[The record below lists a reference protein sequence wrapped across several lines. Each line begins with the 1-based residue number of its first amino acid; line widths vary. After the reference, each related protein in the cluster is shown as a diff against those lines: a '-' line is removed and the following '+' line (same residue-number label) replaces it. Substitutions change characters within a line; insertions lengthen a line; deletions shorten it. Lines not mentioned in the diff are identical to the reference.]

1 VSAAQTSDVSVILCA
16 FSDDR
21 WQDLVAAVESVQRQS
36 VSVREIVVVIDHNAD
51 LLARAQRELAGV
63 RVVANAGAR
72 GAGEARN
79 TGVRAADGSI
89 LAFVDDDVTV
99 MPGWIATAQRAF
111 ADPLVMGVGGTI
123 EAVWDRGPPR
133 WFPVEFNW
141 TVGCTYPG
149 LPAAP
154 APVRNLI
161 AANMFVRRAIF
172 DALGGFRPGFGKRGA
187 RSRPEETDLCLRANQ
202 RWPSSIWLYD
212 PAVAVRHRV
221 PVGRGRPRYFVTRC
235 FNEGLGKAA
244 LVGYVGSD
252 GLASERTYT
261 TRTLPAGVVN
271 GVRTTLAERHP
282 AGLQRSAA
290 IVVGLGVT
298 AAGYAVGRLAPGA

>member
-1 VSAAQTSDVSVILCA
+1 VSAAQASDVSVILCA

-111 ADPLVMGVGGTI
+111 VDPLVMGVGGTI
-123 EAVWDRGPPR
+123 EAVWDHGPPR

-244 LVGYVGSD
+244 LVGYVGSE